1 MENQGSGITR
11 EAKSKKQIVRIIAG
25 LVLVTTIVKYIEF
38 LFIRTDQT
46 IIADNVITK
55 IFCIIATL
63 VAMRICGMKISDVG
77 LKYKK
82 TFKYIGCG
90 LALGIFTFAVSY
102 GLEMIL
108 LAVQG
113 KAPRLSAYITNFGLS
128 GATSEVSLSFVALVI
143 CIAVNIINVLAE
155 EEMFRGFILKAVS
168 DRWGFKTGNFVQALL
183 FGIWHIVMCVL
194 GVYDGQMGIAQAV
207 VFAIG
212 YVVLAGILAIEWGT
226 CVNMTGVLWVGL
238 SEHFFNNFIGNFL
251 HVVSTTGTDE
261 FQIIRIVLSN
271 FLSLGIVLL
280 INRINHKKES
290 VNSVSS
296 VKEA

>member
-1 MENQGSGITR
+1 MENQIT
-11 EAKSKKQIVRIIAG
+11 KSKKEIIRIITI
-25 LVLVTTIVKYIEF
+25 LILVTTIVKYIEF

-46 IIADNVITK
+46 IITDNVITK

-63 VAMRICGMKISDVG
+63 IAMKSCRLKLTDIG
-77 LKYKK
+77 LKFKN

-90 LALGIFTFAVSY
+90 RGLGIFTFAISY
-102 GLEMIL
+102 GLEMSL

-113 KAPRLSAYITNFGLS
+113 KAPKLSMFITNFGLS
-128 GATSEVSLSFVALVI
+128 GATAEVSLSALALVI
-143 CIAVNIINVLAE
+143 CVLVNIINVLAE
-155 EEMFRGFILKAVS
+155 EGMFRGFILKVVTE
-168 DRWGFKTGNFVQALL
+168 RWGFRAGNYVQALL

-194 GVYDGQMGIAQAV
+194 GVYDGQMSVLQAV

-226 CVNMTGVLWVGL
+226 CVSMTGVLWVGL

-251 HVVSTTGTDE
+251 HVVSSTGTDE

-280 INRINHKKES
+280 INKRNKKQ
-290 VNSVSS
+290 
-296 VKEA
+296 